1 MKAGP
6 FEEISDCWSSEEQ
19 SATEYRR
26 IAARARKLLADATTP
41 RVKQYLDK
49 IIAHCEKSWQAKS
62 IPASRAVPTPGTR
75 AVRER
80 RQIMIDFHRDLA
92 ELSEKNKGWRC

>member
-1 MKAGP
+1 MKASP
-6 FEEISDCWSSEEQ
+6 FEEISDWSSEEQ

-41 RVKQYLDK
+41 RVKLYLDK

-62 IPASRAVPTPGTR
+62 IPTSRPVPKAGTR
-75 AVRER
+75 LLRGRREM
-80 RQIMIDFHRDLA
+80 MIDFHRNLT
-92 ELSEKNKGWRC
+92 EVFEKNKGRRC